1 MLMLLLHSVSLC
13 RTRAAS
19 GTMARY
25 GAKFERIISSCW
37 SKGVQSR
44 GRGIQGL
51 VLFAFT
57 FPILKSKSLSRT
69 YSDQFYDKI
78 SIELARH
85 HTGRHQVAVSSER
98 KIFSTHCCLPWW
110 TKKSHQ
116 FDLKASKLQI
126 HFCIRRLN
134 KRRTCKFQQILISDW
149 SAPVLEQNIYEAPC
163 GS

>member
-1 MLMLLLHSVSLC
+1 
-13 RTRAAS
+13 
-19 GTMARY
+19 MARLNFNSMVGWCGSPY
-25 GAKFERIISSCW
+25 WKLILIIETLWSSLY
-37 SKGVQSR
+37 
-44 GRGIQGL
+44 I
-51 VLFAFT
+51 
-57 FPILKSKSLSRT
+57 FPKTIHSLYLAVLKS
-69 YSDQFYDKI
+69 
-78 SIELARH
+78 H